1 MKADWGLDADL
12 YGCPSFNILA
22 RDVQDVERHNMLHPT
37 DKPRVS
43 HVAELLNDSTAPVVA
58 ASDYIRLFGEQI
70 RSAIKAPYKVL
81 GTDGFG
87 RSDTRGKLREFFEV
101 NRYYVTVAALKELA
115 DQGAIEAS
123 VVAEAINKYGIDAHK
138 KNPISL

>member
-1 MKADWGLDADL
+1 MGVDADI

-22 RDVQDVERHNMLHPT
+22 RDVQDTERHNMLHPLE
-37 DKPRVS
+37 KPRVS
-43 HVAELLNDSTAPVVA
+43 HVAELLNDSEAPVVA
-58 ASDYIRLFGEQI
+58 ASDYIRLFGDQI
-70 RSAIKAPYKVL
+70 RAAIKAPYKVL

-115 DQGAIEAS
+115 DQGVIEPS
-123 VVAEAINKYGIDAHK
+123 VVVDAINKYGIDVHK
-138 KNPISL
+138 KNPITL